1 MGQTLSEPV
10 TSKETDK
17 GGNSRFIY
25 GSSSMQG
32 WRITMEDAHS
42 CLLSL
47 DDYPDVSFFAVFDG
61 HGGQSA
67 AKYCGLN
74 LHKKIAENGFQN
86 GDYKLA
92 IKHGYV
98 DIDEDLKKD
107 ADFLHDPSGCTA
119 VSATITSD
127 NKIFV
132 GNAGDS
138 RAVMSINGKVKPLS
152 FDHKPT
158 NQGESARIVNAG
170 GFVEFGRV
178 NGNLA
183 LSRAIGDFEFK
194 QNSRLSAEEQAVT
207 ADPDITE
214 HQITNEDEFIVIACD
229 GIWDCMTSQE
239 VVDYV
244 RAEIA
249 AKVPLEQICEKL
261 MSKCLAPNCELGGIG
276 CDNMT
281 VVIVGIL
288 DGKSEE
294 EWFEWVAQRASSG
307 SRYSNSESA
316 DKLGENPPTQSSF
329 LEETSK
335 DTTESTTGAE
345 QAQVDAEFS
354 PSVEQGDVKPEEL
367 ATSNP

>member
-1 MGQTLSEPV
+1 MGQTLSEPI
-10 TSKETDK
+10 TGKESDR

-47 DDYPDVSFFAVFDG
+47 DAHPDVSFFAVFDG

-67 AKYCGLN
+67 AKYCGKN

-92 IKHGYV
+92 IKHGYL
-98 DIDEDLKKD
+98 DIDEDLRKD
-107 ADFLHDPSGCTA
+107 VEFLHDPSGCTA
-119 VSATITSD
+119 VSATISPD
-127 NKIFV
+127 NKIYV

-138 RAVMSINGKVKPLS
+138 RAVMSINGEAKALS

-158 NQGESARIVNAG
+158 NQGESARIINAG

-194 QNSRLSAEEQAVT
+194 QNSKLSAEEQAVT

-214 HQITNEDEFIVIACD
+214 HSITSEDEFIVIACD

-239 VVDYV
+239 VIDYI
-244 RAEIA
+244 RLEIA
-249 AKVPLEQICEKL
+249 GKNSLEQICENI
-261 MSKCLAPNCELGGIG
+261 MNKCLAPNCELGGIG

-281 VVIVGIL
+281 IMIIGIL
-288 DGKSEE
+288 NGKSEE
-294 EWFEWVAQRASSG
+294 EWFDWIAQRVASS
-307 SRYSNSESA
+307 SRYPNPDTADSLGNNAPPQEPFHEEASKRTEES
-316 DKLGENPPTQSSF
+316 SSGV
-329 LEETSK
+329 EE
-335 DTTESTTGAE
+335 
-345 QAQVDAEFS
+345 
-354 PSVEQGDVKPEEL
+354 
-367 ATSNP
+367 